1 MQRDQG
7 DSLGVRAVIIGSLTP
22 ATSCLPSFIV
32 QHIRAITLDLDD
44 TLWEIAPVIRRAEA
58 ALWRW
63 LEENFPDVPGRFTM
77 EAALELRERVLAE
90 NADRRHDLRFLRR
103 AVLGR
108 MAEEAGYGSD
118 LVEPAISIF
127 DAERNRVELYPDVVP
142 ALTLLAERFTVIAL
156 TNGNANLETIG
167 IRHLFA
173 DVVTAVDAGAAKP
186 AREIFEYAVLR
197 AGVSPAEIVHVG
209 DHPEIDV
216 AGAAGAGLAT
226 VWINRRGDG
235 WPDRLQRPD
244 AVVST
249 VGELCTLFDSAAARR
264 PSRRA

>member
-1 MQRDQG
+1 
-7 DSLGVRAVIIGSLTP
+7 VIDGRNR
-22 ATSCLPSFIV
+22 LPSPAM

-63 LEENFPDVPGRFTM
+63 LEENFPDIPGRFTA
-77 EAALELRERVLAE
+77 EAALEIRERVMAE
-90 NADRRHDLRFLRR
+90 HVDRCHDLRFLRR

-108 MAEEAGYGSD
+108 MAEEAGYGSE
-118 LVEPAISIF
+118 LVEPAFSVF

-142 ALTLLAERFTVIAL
+142 ALTRLARRFTVIAI
-156 TNGNANLETIG
+156 TNVNANLETIG

-173 DVVTAVDAGAAKP
+173 DIVTAVDAGAAKP
-186 AREIFEYAVLR
+186 APEIFEYAVAR
-197 AGVSPAEIVHVG
+197 SGVSPAEIAHVG

-226 VWINRRGDG
+226 VWMNRRGIG
-235 WPDRLQRPD
+235 WPDHLRRPD
-244 AVVST
+244 AIVST
-249 VGELCTLFDSAAARR
+249 VDQLCTLLDAATGHRA
-264 PSRRA
+264 SRRV